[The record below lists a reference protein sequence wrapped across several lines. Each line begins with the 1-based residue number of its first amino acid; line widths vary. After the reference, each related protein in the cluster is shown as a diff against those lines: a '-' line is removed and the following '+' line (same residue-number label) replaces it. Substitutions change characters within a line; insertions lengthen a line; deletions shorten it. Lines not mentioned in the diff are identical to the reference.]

1 MIRLLYIWI
10 RLLDKSIFLQTK
22 YLIKIRRLTYLL
34 LNNKKS
40 TIISNKIKTLYI
52 YYIYLLIYLNKEVL
66 RLKG

>member
-10 RLLDKSIFLQTK
+10 RLLDKSTFLQSK